1 MLSAKE
7 NLTNISFDVIL
18 NSRYHQ
24 LTNSQFNEIQEFNSN
39 SARMQLGTELGL
51 RGPGPLNPYLHD

>member
-1 MLSAKE
+1 MPIMLRSKE

-24 LTNSQFNEIQEFNSN
+24 LTNSQFNEIQELNSN
-39 SARMQLGTELGL
+39 SA
-51 RGPGPLNPYLHD
+51 HI